1 MPRKSASEERNTAI
15 DYLNKDIFNIKTEL
29 QLLNKVVKDGN
40 GQPSLIQ
47 QVTALTINLNH
58 LQHEMAVAI
67 DDLKQTMCEHHKVA
81 TKNNSMNWQFKT
93 AVWVAFISSMSTLI
107 MHFYK

>member
-15 DYLNKDIFNIKTEL
+15 DYLNRDIVNIKTEL
-29 QLLNKVVKDGN
+29 QILNKVVKDGN

-93 AVWVAFISSMSTLI
+93 AVWDAFISSMSTLI

>member
-1 MPRKSASEERNTAI
+1 MNNALKQN
-15 DYLNKDIFNIKTEL
+15 DLNIKTEL
-29 QLLNKVVKDGN
+29 QILNKVVKDGN

-107 MHFYK
+107 MHFYKYAIK

>member
-15 DYLNKDIFNIKTEL
+15 DYLYRDIVNIKTEL
-29 QLLNKVVKDGN
+29 QILNKVVKDGN

-58 LQHEMAVAI
+58 LQHEMAIAI